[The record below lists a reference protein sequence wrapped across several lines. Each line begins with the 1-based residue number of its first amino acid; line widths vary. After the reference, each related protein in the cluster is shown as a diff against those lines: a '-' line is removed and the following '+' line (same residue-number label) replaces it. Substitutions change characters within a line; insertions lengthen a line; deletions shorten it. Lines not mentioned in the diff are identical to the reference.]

1 MELLE
6 KIKEMEE
13 TELSKGVKK
22 SGGESNLKFSKL
34 EPIQDGGA
42 DKLLQ
47 TVRVFTVQRF
57 IVICSS
63 FFLFLLLCFPQIISC
78 VSSKLIILTFIGCS
92 INFFFSEIKK
102 RDQLKV

>member
-22 SGGESNLKFSKL
+22 SGGESSLKFSKL
-34 EPIQDGGA
+34 EPIQDGGT

-47 TVRVFTVQRF
+47 AVSGST
-57 IVICSS
+57 SS
-63 FFLFLLLCFPQIISC
+63 
-78 VSSKLIILTFIGCS
+78 
-92 INFFFSEIKK
+92 
-102 RDQLKV
+102 R

>member
-1 MELLE
+1 MTRHSSWTDIYTQKPFRFSQADISELENVELLE

-13 TELSKGVKK
+13 TELNKGVKK

-47 TVRVFTVQRF
+47 A
-57 IVICSS
+57 VI
-63 FFLFLLLCFPQIISC
+63 LFS
-78 VSSKLIILTFIGCS
+78 ILAWSMAIFEVTKAEHR
-92 INFFFSEIKK
+92 IN
-102 RDQLKV
+102 

>member
-22 SGGESNLKFSKL
+22 SGGEASLKFSKL
-34 EPIQDGGA
+34 EPIQDGGT

-47 TVRVFTVQRF
+47 AVSG
-57 IVICSS
+57 SS
-63 FFLFLLLCFPQIISC
+63 RLYA
-78 VSSKLIILTFIGCS
+78 
-92 INFFFSEIKK
+92 
-102 RDQLKV
+102 

>member
-22 SGGESNLKFSKL
+22 SGGETSMKFSKL
-34 EPIQDGGA
+34 EPIQDGGT

-47 TVRVFTVQRF
+47 A
-57 IVICSS
+57 
-63 FFLFLLLCFPQIISC
+63 
-78 VSSKLIILTFIGCS
+78 VSSRAGHPIS
-92 INFFFSEIKK
+92 
-102 RDQLKV
+102 QL